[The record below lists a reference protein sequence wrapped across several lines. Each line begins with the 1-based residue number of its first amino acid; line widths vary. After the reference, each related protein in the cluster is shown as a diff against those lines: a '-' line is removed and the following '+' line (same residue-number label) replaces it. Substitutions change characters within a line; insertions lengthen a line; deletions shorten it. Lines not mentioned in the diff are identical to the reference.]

1 MADADPGLQHIAHSE
16 TRHRYAGGSLEQLTC
31 RGGGSMHRLSV
42 MIAVVCAV
50 AGLARTGAAQGY
62 QGGIRGAVHDAAGVV
77 PGAEVTAI
85 NEETNVSRSTTTNEA
100 GEYNL
105 PN

>member
-1 MADADPGLQHIAHSE
+1 M
-16 TRHRYAGGSLEQLTC
+16 
-31 RGGGSMHRLSV
+31 
-42 MIAVVCAV
+42 
-50 AGLARTGAAQGY
+50 
-62 QGGIRGAVHDAAGVV
+62 HDAAGVV

-105 PN
+105 PDPNAAPGPTVSRNAGRSVASTGSPSPRPPRSSTTSLAIRTS